1 MRINGIKVLK
11 EFFIFIFLFLH
22 SQELLTGI
30 LLDPEFIAHNKLRK
44 LNINFSRFG
53 FVLALHK
60 YYTIKILHCNS
71 KCEDIIMQMSPL

>member
-11 EFFIFIFLFLH
+11 VLIFLFLH

-44 LNINFSRFG
+44 LNINFSHFG